1 MIIVNQY
8 KAVLVVTELVEVKDG
23 VSTQFSDEAETDP
36 LVGMSLL
43 YGYDLRIR
51 AVECGKVTI
60 ELPVNLLR

>member
-1 MIIVNQY
+1 M
-8 KAVLVVTELVEVKDG
+8 VTELVEVKDG